1 MKSTREELLAALR
14 KIEGVKVLVVGDI
27 ILDRYIWGKVERISP
42 EAPVP
47 IVDVK
52 KNEDRLGGAGNV
64 VRNLRGLGAIVGLA
78 GFIGD
83 DEEGRI
89 VLNLLDDGHTNRD
102 GVIVDR
108 SKRTALK
115 TRVVAHPQQVC
126 RIDREDKGPPPAALQ
141 EALAAVVD
149 SQLDN
154 YDAIIISDYAKGAV
168 GEVLMKKILEARSNK
183 RLGLGIRPLVI
194 DPKPAN
200 FDLYKYATV
209 IKPNRKEAEAA
220 VGKPMRSIEQVF
232 ESAQGLQSRWNS
244 EILLITLGEG
254 GMALLSDSGKSKE
267 HVETIAREVFDV
279 SGAGDTVTAVITA
292 ALARN
297 SSPILAAE
305 LSNVAAGM
313 VVSEVGTVA
322 IDQRRMIEGIHG
334 IFTKGTES

>member
-1 MKSTREELLAALR
+1 VKSTREELLQCLR

-27 ILDRYIWGKVERISP
+27 ILDRYIWGKVDRISP

-47 IVDVK
+47 IVEVK

-64 VRNLRGLGAIVGLA
+64 VRNLRGLGATVGLA

-149 SQLDN
+149 SQLNN
-154 YDAIIISDYAKGAV
+154 YDAIIISDYAKGAIT
-168 GEVLMKKILEARSNK
+168 EVLMKKLVDARAAK
-183 RLGLGIRPLVI
+183 RLGLGIRPMVI

-200 FDLYKYATV
+200 FSLYKYATV
-209 IKPNRKEAEAA
+209 VKPNRKEAEAA
-220 VGKPMRSIEQVF
+220 IGRKLQSPEQVF
-232 ESAQGLQSRWNS
+232 EAARELQTRWNT
-244 EILLITLGEG
+244 ELMLITLGEG
-254 GMALLSDSGKSKE
+254 GMALINQKGASPEL
-267 HVETIAREVFDV
+267 VETLAREVFDV
-279 SGAGDTVTAVITA
+279 SGAGDTVTAVLTA

-297 SSPILAAE
+297 ANPLLAAE
-305 LSNVAAGM
+305 LSNIAAGM

-334 IFTKGTES
+334 IFTKGLES